1 MAAITV
7 RERLF
12 TVSDINKDENE
23 HAFRR
28 VSSYRVTDVVCN

>member
-7 RERLF
+7 RE
-12 TVSDINKDENE
+12 VSDNKDENE

>member
-12 TVSDINKDENE
+12 TVSDNNKDACIQEGLKLP
-23 HAFRR
+23 RDR
-28 VSSYRVTDVVCN
+28 CSV

>member
-12 TVSDINKDENE
+12 TVSDNKDENE